1 MVRKLDQKQ
10 FGLSLKPINMEI
22 IHYIQKHDSA
32 TTKALIE
39 HLKAFSQASIYRA
52 IKELLDSELI
62 AIEKEV
68 KVHSVLERYFKLND
82 DFMATFQTEPT
93 QAQYDDIVNMVN
105 IWMSTL
111 TKEIQDYLTEWSQSD
126 EDIRVGMAR
135 ELLYVSDENLVAFF
149 KELYA
154 LIQKYQALP
163 TKGDEKNFAF
173 SASWVPIKER
183 MKKE

>member
-1 MVRKLDQKQ
+1 MPHKLDQKQ
-10 FGLSLKPINMEI
+10 FGLMLKPINMEI

-68 KVHSVLERYFKLND
+68 KVHSVYERYYKLNYD
-82 DFMATFQTEPT
+82 VMATLHAQST
-93 QAQYDDIVNMVN
+93 QAEYDDIVNTVS
-105 IWMSTL
+105 IWMSTV
-111 TKEIQDYLTEWSQSD
+111 THEIQDYLTHWSQT
-126 EDIRVGMAR
+126 EEPIRVGMGR
-135 ELLYVSDENLVAFF
+135 ELLHVSDENLVAFY

-163 TKGDEKNFAF
+163 TKGDEKVFAF
-173 SASWVPIKER
+173 SASWVPI
-183 MKKE
+183 MKG